1 MSAYIVFIKERE
13 HDAGA
18 MATYSAEA
26 GPTLKGRNGKV
37 LAYYGDTV
45 TLEGPEAQ
53 GCVIVEFPTVEEA
66 RAWYESDAY
75 QAARAHRFAGADY
88 RAIITQGL

>member
-13 HDAGA
+13 HDGAA
-18 MATYSAEA
+18 MATYAAAA
-26 GPTLKGRNGKV
+26 GPSIAGHTAKP
-37 LAYYGDTV
+37 LAFYGAIE

-53 GCVIVEFPTVEEA
+53 GCVIIEFPTMEEA
-66 RAWYESDAY
+66 RAWYQSDAY

-88 RAIITQGL
+88 RVIITAGL